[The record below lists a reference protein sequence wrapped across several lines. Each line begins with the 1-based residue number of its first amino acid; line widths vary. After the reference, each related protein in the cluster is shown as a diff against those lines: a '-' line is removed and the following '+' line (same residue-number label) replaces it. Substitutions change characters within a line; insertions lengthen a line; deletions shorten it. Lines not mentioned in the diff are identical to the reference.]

1 MCALTVSLIVHEDYS
16 HITPA
21 LQSFYAT
28 TKTPSTVYLTI
39 NTGEDTRIA
48 ALQTQF
54 PDIRVRINNQPR
66 SFAANHNAILQI
78 AETEFVALLNDDIV
92 LHDHALDTL
101 VDYLQTHTE
110 VGLVGP
116 ALENPDGRPQVSAY
130 SDPSLIRTLYRLS
143 GFAALTHQQS
153 KLRRWLKQIGL
164 LRLFNIESLKEN
176 AGTRPV
182 PVIKGVAMVARR
194 SAYQQ
199 AGVMDEV
206 TQAYGEE
213 YGWHLRLR
221 RGGWKIVL
229 VEEAKL
235 THYGLGQAR
244 LALRGWVLIEDRK
257 AILAYYVLYRPV
269 WQAALVRAVIVLS
282 HAFYTLGWLPFDRS
296 RAQTHWKTVRMGL
309 GFNVKRDQ
317 IADKVP

>member
-1 MCALTVSLIVHEDYS
+1 MSALTVSLIVHEDYS

-39 NTGEDTRIA
+39 NTGKDDPIA
-48 ALQTQF
+48 AIQAQF
-54 PDIRVRINNQPR
+54 PDVHIQINDQPR

-92 LHDHALDTL
+92 LHDPTLDML
-101 VDYLQTHTE
+101 VDYLRTHSD

-116 ALENPDGRPQVSAY
+116 ALENPDGTPQVSAY

-153 KLRRWLKQIGL
+153 TLRRWLKQIGL

-176 AGTRPV
+176 GGTRPV

-221 RGGWKIVL
+221 QAGWKIVL

-244 LALRGWVLIEDRK
+244 LDLSGWVLVEDRK
-257 AILAYYVLYRPV
+257 AILAYYLLYRPAWKAV
-269 WQAALVRAVIVLS
+269 VVRAVIVLS
-282 HAFYTLGWLPFDRS
+282 HAFYTLGWLPFDRN
-296 RAQTHWKTVRMGL
+296 RARDHWKTVQMGL
-309 GFNVKRDQ
+309 TFNIKRNH
-317 IADKVP
+317 